1 MPDPIDVHT
10 SYIGHLLTIHTT
22 LGYEEAQAV
31 ANWHARSES
40 RDHESYIDYMKELVR
55 SEEGRKVIASL
66 TQLIF
71 TSGTLSTESSTKL
84 ATKLYNHGW
93 RPTDV

>member
-1 MPDPIDVHT
+1 MIYAVDGHT

-55 SEEGRKVIASL
+55 SEEGRKTIASL

-71 TSGTLSTESSTKL
+71 TIGSLSENSSEKL
-84 ATKLYNHGW
+84 ATKIYNHGW